1 MRKLIDLAFERLE
14 NLWEAWCESRHVNRT
29 WITETFTLNVEIIV
43 KYGSK
48 EDLEVLLHY
57 TQGFEDVLPEGIANS
72 IEEVRKRI
80 A

>member
-1 MRKLIDLAFERLE
+1 LSAWKTSGKLGARAD
-14 NLWEAWCESRHVNRT
+14 HVNRT